1 MVSDT
6 HERDAGWP
14 LEDMMESRSHPPFRE
29 ELEGELTQKAAI
41 LLVDDREENLVAL
54 EAMLKDLGHDLVRA
68 GSGQEALRLI
78 FNRDFAVILLDVRMP
93 EMDGVETAAH
103 IRRRQKS
110 RHTPIIFITA
120 ADASPEQ
127 IARGYAVG
135 AVDYIFKPFMPEVL
149 KAKVRT
155 FLELFKSNLRL
166 RAEITE
172 RERMQEERDRLSAE
186 LLQGQKLQAIGQLSA
201 GIAHEINNPLGY
213 ILSNLAVLEEYLDRL
228 GKLLRAM
235 LQATAKPS
243 RSDPRGVAKEVE
255 RLKQDTD
262 PEFILADFKSALWES
277 RQGGE
282 KIRDIVQSL
291 KEFTHVDEH
300 ALKGADLNH
309 CVENALRLCT
319 NELKHKA
326 VVRRDLSPLPPV
338 LCYPQQIEQVLVNL
352 LVNAAQ
358 SITEKGRI
366 SVTSRLEEGRV
377 ALRIQDSGCGI
388 PSEHLE
394 KLFEP
399 FFTTKPVG
407 RGTGLGLHVA
417 YKIVKA
423 HGGKIEVA
431 SKVGDGSE
439 FVVILPLTGPV
450 GKKD

>member
-1 MVSDT
+1 MVSET
-6 HERDAGWP
+6 HERDAGRP
-14 LEDMMESRSHPPFRE
+14 LEKMMERTSNSAPRE
-29 ELEGELTQKAAI
+29 EPRGDLAQKASI
-41 LLVDDREENLVAL
+41 LLVDDREENLIAL
-54 EAMLKDLGHDLVRA
+54 EAMLKELGHDLVRA
-68 GSGQEALRLI
+68 GSGQEALRLM
-78 FNRDFAVILLDVRMP
+78 FNQDFAVILLDVRMP
-93 EMDGVETAAH
+93 EMDGFETAEH
-103 IRRRQKS
+103 MRRRQRS

-120 ADASPEQ
+120 ADAGAEQ
-127 IARGYAVG
+127 IARGYAAG

-155 FLELFKSNLRL
+155 FLELFKASLRL
-166 RAEITE
+166 RAEIIE
-172 RERMQEERDRLSAE
+172 RERAQEERDRLSAE

-228 GKLLRAM
+228 GTLLRAT
-235 LQATAKPS
+235 LQVIGKPA
-243 RSDPRGVAKEVE
+243 RSDVRGAANEVE

-291 KEFTHVDEH
+291 KDFTHVDEH
-300 ALKGADLNH
+300 TIKGADLNH
-309 CVENALRLCT
+309 CVENALRLCA

-326 VVRRDLSPLPPV
+326 VVRRDLNPLPSV
-338 LCYPQQIEQVLVNL
+338 QCYPQQIEQVLVNL

-358 SITEKGRI
+358 SITERGSI
-366 SVTSRLEEGRV
+366 SVTSRLEEGRAV
-377 ALRIQDSGCGI
+377 IRIQDSGCGI

-431 SKVGDGSE
+431 SKVGHGSE
-439 FVVILPLTGPV
+439 FSVFLPVTGPG
-450 GKKD
+450 GKKE